1 MIAPPLISATP
12 LFKKKVGGTFMDQK
26 LAESQFTVAHDLQ
39 YIDSWHTKNQILK
52 IDILVLKS
60 EKIEFF

>member
-1 MIAPPLISATP
+1 
-12 LFKKKVGGTFMDQK
+12 MDQK

-39 YIDSWHTKNQILK
+39 YINNCHTKNQILK

-60 EKIEFF
+60 EKIEFFNSGLF